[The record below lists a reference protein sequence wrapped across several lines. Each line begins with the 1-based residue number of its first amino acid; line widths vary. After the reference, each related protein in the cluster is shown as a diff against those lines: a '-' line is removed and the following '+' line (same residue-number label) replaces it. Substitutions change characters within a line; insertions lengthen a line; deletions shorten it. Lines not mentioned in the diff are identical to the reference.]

1 MALLGIAAVMSVVSS
16 WVASLVNLALR
27 PLHPV
32 YFATVFIAIFI
43 FGLIFLGVT
52 WLIDRGL
59 YALKIQRQRAGF
71 PAR

>member
-1 MALLGIAAVMSVVSS
+1 MALLGIAAVMSVVST
-16 WVASLVNLALR
+16 WVDSLVIMALR

-32 YFATVFIAIFI
+32 YFATGFIAIFI
-43 FGLIFLGVT
+43 EGLLFLGLT

-59 YALKIQRQRAGF
+59 EALKIHRQRAGF